1 MGEST
6 QRMAPGLAAG
16 IPARA
21 PDGLPP
27 CTERRCGPRG
37 DQTRSLFRFT
47 TILWRRLQRGG
58 VGPEV
63 TRPDHF
69 SDSPRFCGAVY
80 REAAWGQRWPDPITL
95 VIHHNF
101 GAACTERWRR
111 ARDGQTRLLLR
122 FITSSAQ
129 IF

>member
-1 MGEST
+1 MST

-21 PDGLPP
+21 PEGLPP
-27 CTERRCGPRG
+27 CTERRCGPGG

-47 TILWRRLQRGG
+47 TILCRRVQRGG
-58 VGPEV
+58 VGPKMA
-63 TRPDHF
+63 RPDH
-69 SDSPRFCGAVY
+69 SCDSSQLRCRLY
-80 REAAWGQRWPDPITL
+80 REVAKGIRWPDPITL

-111 ARDGQTRLLLR
+111 ARDGQTRLL
-122 FITSSAQ
+122 
-129 IF
+129 